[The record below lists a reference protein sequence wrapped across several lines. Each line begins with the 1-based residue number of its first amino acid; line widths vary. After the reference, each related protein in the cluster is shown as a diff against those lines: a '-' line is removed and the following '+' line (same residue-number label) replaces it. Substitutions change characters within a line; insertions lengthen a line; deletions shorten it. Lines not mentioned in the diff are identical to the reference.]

1 MPRELMV
8 IFSKLPLKYKI
19 LSIALISA
27 LGFASYIAYHFK
39 AIQVNDQRLER
50 IQQINYP
57 ALEAVGVIW
66 LELFAARSAMQEA
79 ISESELSLIEKAKA
93 HQKTINTLLEKINV
107 FAPQYKSVTEVL
119 NKKLANYMNTASKL
133 TVGIIDGQMPLN
145 EIRAQ
150 AKNMNTDYN
159 GFSDSLKKFRIQAHK
174 DFAERLDQAKQESRL
189 SLTTGMIIA
198 LIILSVILVTSLMI
212 ANGITSNLN
221 RIIKELEG
229 MSTGKGDLTVRLET
243 TAQDEIGTLVNRF
256 NAFATHLQLMIKVL
270 ANLALGVTKGTED
283 VQRIAQHTREGIEN
297 QQGKIHQV
305 ATAITQMAQTSVEVS
320 SNAGQASDATQQA
333 NNESQSSQQI
343 VQQSIQ
349 GISTL
354 ASNIENAQTVI
365 QALANEV
372 EKIASASQDIG
383 NIAEQTN
390 LLALNAAI
398 EAARAG
404 EQGRGFA
411 VVADEVRTLAGRT
424 AESTSEIGNI
434 VQRLLENASQA
445 VEVMEQSKNQAED
458 AVSQSKNTG
467 QSLESILRSIVTI
480 NQMND
485 LVSSSAKEQSS
496 VAEEVSENIVRIN
509 SFSEQTVDNAQAT
522 AQATQKLSEQAEQLK
537 AIVNEFKV

>member
-1 MPRELMV
+1 MPRELMA

-50 IQQINYP
+50 IQKINYP

-79 ISESELSLIEKAKA
+79 ISESELSLIEKAKE
-93 HQKTINTLLEKINV
+93 HQKTINTLLEKISG
-107 FAPQYKSVTEVL
+107 FAPQYTNVTQVL
-119 NKKLANYMNTASKL
+119 NKKLANYMTTASKL

-150 AKNMNTDYN
+150 AKNMNADYN
-159 GFSDSLKKFRIQAHK
+159 GFSDSLKEFRTQAHK

-198 LIILSVILVTSLMI
+198 VIILGVICATSLII

-243 TAQDEIGTLVNRF
+243 SAQDEIGTLVNRF

-270 ANLALGVTKGTED
+270 ANLALGVTKGTEE

-333 NNESQSSQQI
+333 NTESQSSQQI
-343 VQQSIQ
+343 VHQSIE

-445 VEVMEQSKNQAED
+445 VDVMEQSKNQAEN
-458 AVSQSKNTG
+458 AVNQSKNTG
-467 QSLESILRSIVTI
+467 VSLESILRSIATI

-485 LVSSSAKEQSS
+485 LVSTSAKEQSN

>member
-1 MPRELMV
+1 MA

-50 IQQINYP
+50 IQKINYP

-79 ISESELSLIEKAKA
+79 ISESELSLIEKAKE
-93 HQKTINTLLEKINV
+93 HQKTINTLLEKISG
-107 FAPQYKSVTEVL
+107 FAPQYTNVTQVL
-119 NKKLANYMNTASKL
+119 NKKLANYMTTASKL
-133 TVGIIDGQMPLN
+133 TVGIIDGEMPLN

-150 AKNMNTDYN
+150 AKNMNADYN
-159 GFSDSLKKFRIQAHK
+159 GFSDSLKEFRTQAHK

-198 LIILSVILVTSLMI
+198 VIILGVICATSLII

-243 TAQDEIGTLVNRF
+243 SAQDEIGTLVNRF

-270 ANLALGVTKGTED
+270 ANLALGVTKGTEE

-333 NNESQSSQQI
+333 NTESQSSQQI
-343 VQQSIQ
+343 VHQSIE

-445 VEVMEQSKNQAED
+445 VDVMEQSKNQAEN
-458 AVSQSKNTG
+458 AVNQSKNTG
-467 QSLESILRSIVTI
+467 VSLESILRSIATI

-485 LVSSSAKEQSS
+485 LVSTSAKEQSN

>member
-1 MPRELMV
+1 MPRELMA

-50 IQQINYP
+50 IQKINYP

-79 ISESELSLIEKAKA
+79 ISESELSLIEKAKE
-93 HQKTINTLLEKINV
+93 HQKTINTLLEKISG
-107 FAPQYKSVTEVL
+107 FAPQYTNVTQVL
-119 NKKLANYMNTASKL
+119 NKKLANYMTTASKL
-133 TVGIIDGQMPLN
+133 TVGIIDGEMPLN

-150 AKNMNTDYN
+150 AKNMNADYN
-159 GFSDSLKKFRIQAHK
+159 GFSDSLKEFRTQAHK

-198 LIILSVILVTSLMI
+198 VIILGVICATSLII

-243 TAQDEIGTLVNRF
+243 SAQDEIGTLVNRF
-256 NAFATHLQLMIKVL
+256 NGFATHLQLMIKVL
-270 ANLALGVTKGTED
+270 ANLALGVTKGTEE

-333 NNESQSSQQI
+333 NTESQSSQQI
-343 VQQSIQ
+343 VHQSIE

-445 VEVMEQSKNQAED
+445 VDVMEQSKNQAEN
-458 AVSQSKNTG
+458 AVNQSKNTG
-467 QSLESILRSIVTI
+467 VSLESILRSIATI

-485 LVSSSAKEQSS
+485 LVSTSAKEQSN

>member
-1 MPRELMV
+1 MPRELMA

-50 IQQINYP
+50 IQKINYP

-79 ISESELSLIEKAKA
+79 ISESELSLIEKAKE
-93 HQKTINTLLEKINV
+93 HQKTINTLLEKISG
-107 FAPQYKSVTEVL
+107 FAPQYTNVTQVL
-119 NKKLANYMNTASKL
+119 NKKLANYMTTASKL

-150 AKNMNTDYN
+150 AKNMNADYN
-159 GFSDSLKKFRIQAHK
+159 GFSDSLKEFRTQAHK

-198 LIILSVILVTSLMI
+198 VIILGVICATSLII

-243 TAQDEIGTLVNRF
+243 SAQDEIGTLVNRF
-256 NAFATHLQLMIKVL
+256 NGFATHLQLMIKVL

-333 NNESQSSQQI
+333 NAESQSSQQI
-343 VQQSIQ
+343 VHQSIE

-445 VEVMEQSKNQAED
+445 VDVMEQSKNQAEN
-458 AVSQSKNTG
+458 AVNQSKNTG
-467 QSLESILRSIVTI
+467 VSLESILRSIATI

-485 LVSSSAKEQSS
+485 LVSTSAKEQSN

>member
-1 MPRELMV
+1 MPRELMA

-50 IQQINYP
+50 IQKINYP

-79 ISESELSLIEKAKA
+79 ISESELSLIEKAKE
-93 HQKTINTLLEKINV
+93 HQKTINTLLEKISG
-107 FAPQYKSVTEVL
+107 FAPQYTNVTQVL
-119 NKKLANYMNTASKL
+119 NKKLANYMTTASKL
-133 TVGIIDGQMPLN
+133 TVGIIDGEMPLN

-150 AKNMNTDYN
+150 AKNMNADYN
-159 GFSDSLKKFRIQAHK
+159 GFSDSLKEFRTQAHK

-198 LIILSVILVTSLMI
+198 VIILGVICATSLII

-243 TAQDEIGTLVNRF
+243 SAQDEIGTLVNRF

-270 ANLALGVTKGTED
+270 ANLALGVTKGTEE

-333 NNESQSSQQI
+333 NTESQSSQQI
-343 VQQSIQ
+343 VHQSIE

-445 VEVMEQSKNQAED
+445 VDVMEQSKNQAEN
-458 AVSQSKNTG
+458 AVNQSKNTG
-467 QSLESILRSIVTI
+467 VSLESILRSIATI

-485 LVSSSAKEQSS
+485 LVSTSAKEQSN

>member
-1 MPRELMV
+1 MPRELMA

-159 GFSDSLKKFRIQAHK
+159 GFSDSLKEFRIQAHK